1 MAELTDEQIA
11 REEEFLS
18 GMPRVNLGALFLP
31 PVWGAAHGLWVAILF
46 YPLWLVADNCFYGAF
61 ANPSPLSIGLALIV
75 LVSLVAATVV
85 FAVLGQPF
93 AAHWSAARGVTKEQ
107 YLRRQRVWAA
117 VSIIVGVAMVA
128 AATYYNLE
136 IRPTLPEL

>member
-46 YPLWLVADNCFYGAF
+46 YPLWLFADNCFYGAWS
-61 ANPSPLSIGLALIV
+61 NPSPLSIGVALAV
-75 LVSLVAATVV
+75 FASLAAGTVV
-85 FAVLGQPF
+85 FAILGQPF
-93 AAHWSAARGVTKEQ
+93 AAHWSAARGMTKEQ
-107 YLRRQRVWAA
+107 YLRRQRIWAVA
-117 VSIIVGVAMVA
+117 SIVVGVAMIL

>member
-11 REEEFLS
+11 HEEEFLS

-46 YPLWLVADNCFYGAF
+46 YPLWLFADNCFYGAWS
-61 ANPSPLSIGLALIV
+61 NPSPLSIGVALAV
-75 LVSLVAATVV
+75 FASLAAGTVV
-85 FAVLGQPF
+85 FAILGQPF
-93 AAHWSAARGVTKEQ
+93 AAHWSAARGMTKEQ
-107 YLRRQRVWAA
+107 YLRRQRMWAVA
-117 VSIIVGVAMVA
+117 SIVVGVAMIL

-136 IRPTLPEL
+136 VRPTLPEL

>member
-61 ANPSPLSIGLALIV
+61 ANPSPLSIGRALIV
-75 LVSLVAATVV
+75 LVS
-85 FAVLGQPF
+85 
-93 AAHWSAARGVTKEQ
+93 Q
-107 YLRRQRVWAA
+107 YLRRQRVWAV